1 MHGDIGTLLPE
12 DRKEHVSNP
21 NTRTAVRIGLDT
33 TSGDK
38 VRSGVLPMTTQE
50 AYRAALTI
58 IGKFFSAP
66 DHRVRRVRY
75 WGVCHRKHTCLA
87 MATLEQLLADLD
99 LSKFA
104 SKFHE
109 EDIDLETAKR
119 LSEEDLKEL
128 GLSMG
133 ARKKLHEALAA
144 TSPAAVVATSAKTPA
159 PVKSPLP
166 VARASPASAAAMPK
180 PAAVSPLVRPKPA
193 AATPVAKKAAASR
206 PDAFRWK
213 WNFGGKK
220 WDDNSGCYYHNH
232 LRLHNGVD
240 PKLAI
245 VGARGQDEDHAIA
258 VFDIVSGKKLAALSR
273 FSENRTSVFDCDI
286 FQDVIVT
293 TGDDSDSSNVACF
306 WDVEGFAFKGEY
318 RGVNE
323 RGLLSCALT
332 SSASG
337 ALTLV
342 ANTDANRN
350 EFMTYDVET
359 ASRCSRPLH
368 INIGHTQC
376 ADSVRRDP
384 ANPGCF
390 LACYPGG
397 KMFYVDGYD
406 RSGFH
411 FA

>member
-1 MHGDIGTLLPE
+1 
-12 DRKEHVSNP
+12 
-21 NTRTAVRIGLDT
+21 
-33 TSGDK
+33 
-38 VRSGVLPMTTQE
+38 
-50 AYRAALTI
+50 
-58 IGKFFSAP
+58 
-66 DHRVRRVRY
+66 
-75 WGVCHRKHTCLA
+75 
-87 MATLEQLLADLD
+87 MALEQLLAELD

-104 SKFHE
+104 NKFRE
-109 EDIDLETAKR
+109 EDIDLETAKK

-144 TSPAAVVATSAKTPA
+144 ASPAAAKTLAPPAKAPLKSSAPLMTPA
-159 PVKSPLP
+159 PLVTT
-166 VARASPASAAAMPK
+166 PK
-180 PAAVSPLVRPKPA
+180 PAALSPLVKLPKPA
-193 AATPVAKKAAASR
+193 AATSSAPAKKAAPASR

-213 WNFGGKK
+213 WNFGGQK

-258 VFDIVSGKKLAALSR
+258 VFDIASGKKLAALSR
-273 FSENRTSVFDCDI
+273 YSENRTSVFDCDI
-286 FQDVIVT
+286 YQDVIVT
-293 TGDDSDSSNVACF
+293 TGDDSQESNVACF
-306 WDVEGFAFKGEY
+306 WDAEGFAFRGEY
-318 RGVNE
+318 RGVHE

-332 SSASG
+332 TSASG
-337 ALTLV
+337 AMTLV

-359 ASRCSRPLH
+359 ASRCARPLH